1 MKIHRL
7 APEKRVIFNR
17 SLLLQEVPGVL
28 YLEETVPTKILPVI
42 WVQPFPDAKL
52 VWYIYQHVAI
62 FITVNVTVNI
72 PVPLSIWDL
81 MVKNLKVDGF
91 LIHKTQSL
99 RSK

>member
-17 SLLLQEVPGVL
+17 NLLLQEVPGVL

-42 WVQPFPDAKL
+42 WVQPFSDAKL

-62 FITVNVTVNI
+62 FITVNVTVI
-72 PVPLSIWDL
+72 FSSSIEHL
-81 MVKNLKVDGF
+81 GFDG
-91 LIHKTQSL
+91 KESQS
-99 RSK
+99 